1 MSEQERETTGS
12 DTPDEVDPDVEAH
25 LLKEALAAG
34 AAAATMFAGTSV
46 ASANWQPTP
55 GAGNAVVMPEPGSA
69 GGAVVDPGPGG
80 AGGSVVD
87 PGPGGAGSGVVDP
100 GAGGA
105 GAAVNPAPDAVD
117 RAVAAKQAAKKAA
130 AAKKAKSAAKKPPLE
145 P

>member
-1 MSEQERETTGS
+1 MSEQERETAGS
-12 DTPDEVDPDVEAH
+12 DTPDELDPDVEAH
-25 LLKEALAAG
+25 LVKEALAAG

-55 GAGNAVVMPEPGSA
+55 GAGNAVVMPEPGA

-87 PGPGGAGSGVVDP
+87 PGPGGAGGGVVDP

-105 GAAVNPAPDAVD
+105 GAAVDPGPDAVG
-117 RAVAAKQAAKKAA
+117 RAVANIQAAKKAT
-130 AAKKAKSAAKKPPLE
+130 AAKTKARSAAKKPPLE